1 MRWTPEE
8 HSLIA
13 DVMQDSGAP
22 RSVVIKE
29 LIDLR
34 MLTAKAPAPRPP
46 FSPRIAPNSPRLPSR
61 PASARP
67 NMGGPMVPIR
77 VSFMG
82 PRPASAPRS
91 PRVRAHEAAVV
102 KPKKKNNDRWE
113 TTADLAYPN
122 YAKTHKHIYQ
132 PQGISEAELAE
143 LTALKQEL
151 YDQEHR
157 MHLQLTPDELSA
169 EIQKRT
175 HHSDVFHRKPLPK
188 WLAANAC
195 DVVRPV
201 DESRYTSKSRRPGD
215 NRPPWQYC

>member
-1 MRWTPEE
+1 
-8 HSLIA
+8 
-13 DVMQDSGAP
+13 
-22 RSVVIKE
+22 
-29 LIDLR
+29 
-34 MLTAKAPAPRPP
+34 
-46 FSPRIAPNSPRLPSR
+46 
-61 PASARP
+61 
-67 NMGGPMVPIR
+67 MVPIR

-102 KPKKKNNDRWE
+102 VKPKKKKNDRWE

-132 PQGISEAELAE
+132 PQGISEEELAE

-151 YDQEHR
+151 YDKEHR
-157 MHLQLTPDELSA
+157 MHLKMTPDELSA

-201 DESRYTSKSRRPGD
+201 DESRFTSKSRRPGD